1 MGATQWAGFEYTRT
15 LFARRDSDVPPV
27 VTDSEV
33 IIMLDGGGRVAEG
46 AQPDQVTGR
55 LRIAD
60 YMTPQ
65 DNLYFEARNRAVSIS
80 DYDVLLERL

>member
-1 MGATQWAGFEYTRT
+1 
-15 LFARRDSDVPPV
+15 
-27 VTDSEV
+27 
-33 IIMLDGGGRVAEG
+33 MLDGGGRVAEG

-65 DNLYFEARNRAVSIS
+65 DNLYFEPETGPSLQ
-80 DYDVLLERL
+80 LLNYLIIWLFN